1 MNKKRPVN
9 LDLTTIQLPV
19 TAKASILHRVSGI
32 FLFLCLPCLLYVL
45 QQSLHSADSF
55 EAIRNSLNSG
65 ITRVVLS
72 LAVMAVVYHLIAGI
86 RHLIMDMGHG
96 ETLEG
101 GQLGARIVLFGG
113 IAAAVLA
120 GVWVW

>member
-9 LDLTTIQLPV
+9 LDLMTIQLPV
-19 TAKASILHRVSGI
+19 TAKASILHRLSGL

-45 QQSLHSADSF
+45 QQSLQSAESF
-55 EAIRNSLNSG
+55 DAINSALNSG
-65 ITRVVLS
+65 ITRIVFS

-86 RHLIMDMGHG
+86 RHLIMDLGHG

-101 GQLGARIVLFGG
+101 GQLGATIVLVGG
-113 IAAAVLA
+113 IAAALA
-120 GVWVW
+120 VGIWVW